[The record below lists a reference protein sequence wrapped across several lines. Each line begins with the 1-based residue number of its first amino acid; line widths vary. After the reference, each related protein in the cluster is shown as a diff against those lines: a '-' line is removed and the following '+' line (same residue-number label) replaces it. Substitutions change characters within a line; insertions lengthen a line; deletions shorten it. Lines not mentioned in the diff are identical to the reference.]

1 MKKITRI
8 LAFLLIF
15 TMLFPLVSCKK
26 DKDGEKGDGGN
37 DWNPYPYENLGD
49 YLTLPDYKS
58 FTISQAYIDNE
69 INLILAAL
77 FDDQKLYV
85 DVKTDRVSKAWDRVT
100 LEFSNVTIGDETV
113 FPLPEDPEGGEDT
126 EEKPNTL
133 EFTIGTHITVAEL
146 ENAATGIKLNEEKEL
161 TFTFSAD
168 YKSNPDYAGKT
179 ATLKFKLTKLQEPP
193 ELTDD
198 LCYRYTSY
206 VNPEIMREAFE
217 QEVIYAKFWDEM
229 LEKSVLKARPEK
241 EFNDYYNWFVDIFKT
256 YAKSNNKTL
265 EEYVTTDGKNH
276 PSMGLY
282 DGITM
287 NEFYALANA
296 YADDHLKNDLLLH
309 SLIRAEGLQTSGGL
323 YEAAQR
329 QLLLSYG
336 VGYTIDSLIEQHG
349 KDQIITSIMDIQVR
363 RRILTYVTKTAG

>member
-1 MKKITRI
+1 MKKITRV
-8 LAFLLIF
+8 LALLLIF

-26 DKDGEKGDGGN
+26 DKDDEKDGGN

-58 FTISQAYIDNE
+58 FTISQAYIDSE

-77 FDDQKLYV
+77 FDDQDLYV
-85 DVKTDRVSKAWDRVT
+85 DVKTERASKEWDRVT
-100 LEFSNVTIGDETV
+100 LEFSSVVIGDETV
-113 FPLPEDPEGGEDT
+113 FPLPEDPEGGDDT
-126 EEKPNTL
+126 QKKPNTL
-133 EFTIGTHITVAEL
+133 EFTIGTHTTIAEL
-146 ENAATGIKLNEEKEL
+146 ENAAVGIKLNEEKEL

-179 ATLKFKLTKLQEPP
+179 ATLKFKLITLQEPP

-206 VNPEIMREAFE
+206 VNPEIMCEAFE
-217 QEVIYAKFWDEM
+217 QEIIYANFWNEM
-229 LEKSVLKARPEK
+229 LEKSVLKAKPEK
-241 EFNDYYNWFVDIFKT
+241 EYNEYYNWFVDIFKT

-287 NEFYALANA
+287 DEFYALATA
-296 YADDHLKNDLLLH
+296 YADDNLKNDLLLH
-309 SLIRAEGLQTSGGL
+309 SLIRAEGLETSGGL
-323 YEAAQR
+323 YDAAQR

-336 VGYTIDSLIEQHG
+336 VGYTIDSLIAQHG

-363 RRILTYVTKTAG
+363 RRILTYVTKTA

>member
-1 MKKITRI
+1 MKKITKV
-8 LAFLLIF
+8 LAVLLIF

-26 DKDGEKGDGGN
+26 DKDEDEVGDV
-37 DWNPYPYENLGD
+37 WNPYPYENLGD

-58 FTISQAYIDNE
+58 FTISQSYIDNE

-77 FDDQKLYV
+77 FDDQNLYV
-85 DVKTDRVSKAWDRVT
+85 DVKTERAAKTWDKIK
-100 LEFSNVTIGDETV
+100 LEFSSVVIGEETV
-113 FPLPEDPEGGEDT
+113 FPLPEGSDEAENT
-126 EEKPNTL
+126 APNTL
-133 EFTIGTHITVAEL
+133 EFVIGTHTTVSEL
-146 ENAATGIKLNEEKEL
+146 ENAAAGMTLNSEKEL
-161 TFTFSAD
+161 TFTFPAD
-168 YKSNPDYAGKT
+168 YKNKPEYAGKA
-179 ATLKFKLTKLQEPP
+179 ATFKFKLIKLQEPP

-206 VNPEIMREAFE
+206 VNPEIMCDAFE
-217 QEVIYAKFWDEM
+217 QEVIYAKFWEEM
-229 LEKSVLKARPEK
+229 LGKSVLKARPEK
-241 EFNDYYNWFVDIFKT
+241 EFNEYYNWFVDVFKT

-282 DGITM
+282 DGITID
-287 NEFYALANA
+287 EFYALATA
-296 YADDHLKNDLLLH
+296 YADDNLKNDLLLH

-323 YEAAQR
+323 YDAAQR